1 MRMNKKTDFLPL
13 LAFIV
18 STILAGSNA
27 IAVGFSNQELPP
39 FFGAGIR
46 FTGAAVILA
55 LAVLIIKLP
64 LPKSR
69 ALGGTLLYSVLQFGA
84 SYAFFYWSLI
94 EVPPGLFQVILSL
107 APLFTFFF
115 AIAHG
120 QEKFQWRI
128 LVGAVIAVIGVA
140 IIFNDQIRADVSI
153 LRLLAIV
160 AAAAC
165 VAEASV
171 IIKSFPESHP
181 VTSNMLGMGEGA
193 VMLFAASLLFG
204 ETPAVPELPSTYL
217 AVGYLILFGS
227 VSVFV
232 LILYVLSRWKASV
245 VSYQLVLM
253 PIVTILLSV
262 WITGERITAAFLLG
276 GGFVLIGVLIG
287 KVLPDQFLKRI
298 FTRKKPII
306 E

>member
-1 MRMNKKTDFLPL
+1 MKRKTDIMPV

-46 FTGAAVILA
+46 FTGAVVILSLAVI
-55 LAVLIIKLP
+55 IMKLP
-64 LPKSR
+64 LPKGRSL
-69 ALGGTLLYSVLQFGA
+69 AGTLLYGVLQFGA
-84 SYAFFYWSLI
+84 SYALFYWSLI

-128 LVGAVIAVIGVA
+128 LVGAVLAVIGIA
-140 IIFNDQIRADVSI
+140 IIFNNQIRADVSP

-181 VTSNMLGMGEGA
+181 VTSNMLGMGVGA

-204 ETPAVPELPSTYL
+204 ESPAVPEMASTYL

-227 VSVFV
+227 VSAFV
-232 LILYVLSRWKASV
+232 LILFVLSRWKASV
-245 VSYQLVLM
+245 ASYQLVLM
-253 PIVTILLSV
+253 PIVTIILSA
-262 WITGERITAAFLLG
+262 WITGERITAAFLVG
-276 GGFVLIGVLIG
+276 GGFVLLGVLIG
-287 KVLPDQFLKRI
+287 TVLPDQILQNI
-298 FTRKKPII
+298 LTRNK
-306 E
+306 